1 MKKMFTN
8 EAKIGLVT
16 IIGLVLLY
24 MGINYLKGINL
35 LKPTNSYY
43 VTFNNIK
50 DVTVSSPVYVDGYK
64 VGLVRSISYDYATTE
79 KITVEI
85 NLDEAMRINKGSYVT
100 IYSTFLS
107 GAELYL
113 NLNKNEKSYLK
124 PGSEIEGRLAK
135 DMISQVQSDIL
146 PQVEVMLPKIDS
158 ILTGLQTLINDPSLK
173 EALSHINSTTS
184 GLEASSRQLNRLL
197 NNDVPVIMDNLKTT
211 SGNLSEMSGNLKEL
225 DLAATVN
232 KVNNTLDN
240 LKITTDKLNSSDNSM
255 GLLLNDKQ
263 LYENLNGVTDN
274 ASKLLI
280 DIKANPK
287 RYVHFSVFGKK

>member
-1 MKKMFTN
+1 MKKVFSN

-43 VTFNNIK
+43 VTFTNIK

-64 VGLVRSISYDYATTE
+64 VGLVRSISYDYSTTG

-85 NLDEAMRINKGSYVT
+85 NLDEAMRVNKGSYVT

-113 NLNKNEKSYLK
+113 NLNKNENSYLK
-124 PGSEIEGRLAK
+124 PGAKIEGRLAK
-135 DMISQVQSDIL
+135 DMVSQVQSDIL

-158 ILTGLQTLINDPSLK
+158 ILTGLQTLVNDPSLK
-173 EALSHINSTTS
+173 EALNHINQTSS
-184 GLEASSRQLNRLL
+184 GLEASTKQLNRLL
-197 NNDVPVIMDNLKTT
+197 NNDVPVIVGNLKTT
-211 SGNLSEMSGNLKEL
+211 SGNLSEMSGNLKDL
-225 DLAATVN
+225 DLATTIN

-240 LKITTDKLNSSDNSM
+240 LKMTSDKLNSTDNSM

-263 LYENLNGVTDN
+263 LYNNLNGVTEN
-274 ASKLLI
+274 ANKLLI
-280 DIKANPK
+280 DVKENPK